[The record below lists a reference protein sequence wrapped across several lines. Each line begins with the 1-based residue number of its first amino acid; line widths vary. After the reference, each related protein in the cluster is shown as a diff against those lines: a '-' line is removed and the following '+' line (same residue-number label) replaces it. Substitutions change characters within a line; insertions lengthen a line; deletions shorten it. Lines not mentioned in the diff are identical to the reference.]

1 MKLKESDLKRTAV
14 DYLNLKG
21 VFNYPLLQGI
31 GSYKGLPDRV
41 MHRNGHVEYIEFKT
55 PEGKL
60 SIYQQIFQG
69 QCHVDGIPYLVIHS
83 IDELISLFE

>member
-1 MKLKESDLKRTAV
+1 MRESDLKRTAI
-14 DYLNLKG
+14 DYLNVKG

-41 MHRNGHVEYIEFKT
+41 MHRDGHVEYIEFKT

-60 SIYQQIFQG
+60 SIYQQMFQE
-69 QCHVDGIPYLVIHS
+69 QCYVDGIPYHVVHS
-83 IDELISLFE
+83 IEELMEIA